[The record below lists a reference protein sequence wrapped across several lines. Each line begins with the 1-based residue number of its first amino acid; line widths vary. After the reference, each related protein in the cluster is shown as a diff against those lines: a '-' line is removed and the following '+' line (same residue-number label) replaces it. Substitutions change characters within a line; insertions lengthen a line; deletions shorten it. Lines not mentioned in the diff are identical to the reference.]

1 MGYIAGMS
9 GDKDLQIKALLNSR
23 ESYRAALEE
32 IKSIALTAHPSKL
45 TEDIVAICDKFLDQR
60 SDNQR
65 LKDRVAELEARL
77 ASLEEESA

>member
-1 MGYIAGMS
+1 
-9 GDKDLQIKALLNSR
+9 
-23 ESYRAALEE
+23 
-32 IKSIALTAHPSKL
+32 
-45 TEDIVAICDKFLDQR
+45 EDIVAICDKFLDQR